1 MRTSKPLRRLESV
14 ATGITVSLLLVF
26 TGAASAVADTPPD
39 APRDDEHDPP
49 WVDDPYAP
57 HDTRGTNLR
66 LGSAVGHLVH
76 GGKTYTALGA
86 AVAAGPR
93 YGRFTFELD
102 YLFLGLS
109 APGPSNLSY
118 GRAHRV
124 GAMARADL
132 VRLGSR
138 WLGANSMLALY
149 GELGVARQW
158 HQWSRPNADE
168 PVRMVPLDSSANL
181 AVVGFGLNLD
191 HRLEKPLGF
200 PSRIGWQLGWQLTS
214 TPEASTESMIVCR
227 GPQQCA
233 AASSVPMTTA
243 EARNTAL
250 LVTST
255 IAFTW

>member
-1 MRTSKPLRRLESV
+1 MRSGKPLRPLVRV
-14 ATGITVSLLLVF
+14 ANGITWVLLLAF
-26 TGAASAVADTPPD
+26 TGAGAAVADTPP
-39 APRDDEHDPP
+39 APHDPDHDPP

-57 HDTRGTNLR
+57 HDTDGANLR

-93 YGRFTFELD
+93 FGRFTLELD
-102 YLFLGLS
+102 YLYLGLS
-109 APGPSNLSY
+109 APGPSTLSY

-124 GAMARADL
+124 AAMARADL
-132 VRLGSR
+132 IRLGSR

-149 GELGVARQW
+149 GEVGLARQW
-158 HQWSRPNADE
+158 HQWSRPGANE
-168 PVRMVPLDSSANL
+168 PVRLVPLDTASNL

-214 TPEASTESMIVCR
+214 TAQPSTESMIVCR

>member
-1 MRTSKPLRRLESV
+1 MRSGKRLRRLARASGTAWV
-14 ATGITVSLLLVF
+14 LLLAF
-26 TGAASAVADTPPD
+26 TGAGAAVADTPPD
-39 APRDDEHDPP
+39 APRDADHDPP

-57 HDTRGTNLR
+57 HDTDGANLR

-76 GGKTYTALGA
+76 GGKSYTALGGA
-86 AVAAGPR
+86 IAAGPR
-93 YGRFTFELD
+93 FGRFTLELD
-102 YLFLGLS
+102 YLFLGLTE
-109 APGPSNLSY
+109 PGPSNLRY
-118 GRAHRV
+118 GSAHRV

-149 GELGVARQW
+149 GEAGVARQW
-158 HQWSRPNADE
+158 HQWTRPGQNE
-168 PVRMVPLDSSANL
+168 RVRMVPLDSAANL
-181 AVVGFGLNLD
+181 GVIGFGLNLD

-214 TPEASTESMIVCR
+214 TPQPSTESMIVCR
-227 GPQQCA
+227 GPQQCS
-233 AASSVPMTTA
+233 AASTAPMTTA
-243 EARNTAL
+243 AARNTAL